1 MAQFLKGTYT
11 MQKLTIA
18 GTQFTVKPDR
28 DLAALMKAAK
38 AKPKMTRQKP
48 DARRFPTFY
57 VGTTS
62 TMEYVREYWLANNGT
77 MDSYRATFGD
87 RLSTHPASVYDASE
101 PELLMEVAD

>member
-1 MAQFLKGTYT
+1 

-18 GTQFTVKPDR
+18 GTQFTLKPDR

-38 AKPKMTRQKP
+38 AKPKMTRQKL
-48 DARRFPTFY
+48 DARRFPIFRA
-57 VGTTS
+57 GETS
-62 TMEYVREYWLANNGT
+62 TLSYIRQYWVDNGF
-77 MDSYRATFGD
+77 SLESFHAHYGD

>member
-1 MAQFLKGTYT
+1 
-11 MQKLTIA
+11 MQKITIA
-18 GTQFTVKPDR
+18 GTQFTLKPDR

-48 DARRFPTFY
+48 DARRFPTFIA
-57 VGTTS
+57 GATS
-62 TMEYVREYWLANNGT
+62 TMAYVREYWMANNGT

-87 RLSTHPASVYDASE
+87 TLSPVPAPVYDASE